1 MKYAELLKL
10 YLNDRPQNLTVKE
23 KLSLNMFLRE
33 VWPQRLTSWVST
45 CLSKSHPSP
54 NLNSNCCVP
63 GRVIPYTLPIP
74 SRSQV
79 WSLVTQPERE
89 VQVGSGA
96 NDGSSTHL
104 GPAPINTCR
113 PSPISHIFLWNLWK
127 NGCSVNSSQS
137 KQVNWWA
144 KLSFQTSTV
153 CQPVQSV
160 AFMAETFKASR
171 VVDAGVIT
179 GPFKGTLVY
188 IWIHRKNIEK
198 LEFIWTE

>member
-1 MKYAELLKL
+1 
-10 YLNDRPQNLTVKE
+10 
-23 KLSLNMFLRE
+23 MFLRE

-54 NLNSNCCVP
+54 NLDSNCCVP
-63 GRVIPYTLPIP
+63 GRVNPHTLPIP

-96 NDGSSTHL
+96 SEGSSTHL

-137 KQVNWWA
+137 KQS
-144 KLSFQTSTV
+144 KLMSKTQFPNLHSVSARTKCSLYGRDIQSFQGSWCRCDHRSFQRNTRLYLNSQKKHWEVRINLNWIAAISHPAATS
-153 CQPVQSV
+153 CS
-160 AFMAETFKASR
+160 
-171 VVDAGVIT
+171 
-179 GPFKGTLVY
+179 
-188 IWIHRKNIEK
+188 W
-198 LEFIWTE
+198 